1 MSSRRARALER
12 RQALL
17 ELEAEV
23 QRATLAAT
31 FARWEQRKLAGWA
44 AEGGRLALRALS
56 SPRVRWLALA
66 AALRA
71 VKRKIAPHQPSPPSA
86 PAKP

>member
-1 MSSRRARALER
+1 MSSRRARTLAR
-12 RQALL
+12 RQELL

-31 FARWEQRKLAGWA
+31 FARWEQRKLAGWV
-44 AEGGRLALRALS
+44 AEGGRLALRALF
-56 SPRVRWLALA
+56 SPRLRWLALA

-71 VKRKIAPHQPSPPSA
+71 VKRKS
-86 PAKP
+86 KPQA